1 MSVKAHRR
9 ARQALITMAI
19 AAFVSAGAGAGASA
33 AGSPAPAAT
42 ATTNGVA
49 ADGVSASL
57 VRIRVTA
64 NRRSRTGGGVII
76 RSDGY
81 ILIRAN
87 LVSGMGRDAQIAVTI
102 ADGRQAPARLV
113 GIDDAVDLAV
123 LQVSGLGELA
133 AATFA
138 DTHSVTG
145 QQAASAPHAGI
156 TLLDLQGRIIGIAT
170 SSSTGQPVPADQ
182 AARAAVELI
191 AAG

>member
-1 MSVKAHRR
+1 
-9 ARQALITMAI
+9 MAI

-49 ADGVSASL
+49 ADGVTASL

-64 NRRSRTGGGVII
+64 NRRSRIGGGVII

-87 LVSGMGRDAQIAVTI
+87 LVSGMGRHAQIAVTI

-113 GIDDAVDLAV
+113 GIDDAAVDLAV

-138 DTHSVTG
+138 HTHSVTG
-145 QQAASAPHAGI
+145 QQAAAAPHAGI